1 MDKKDDNKKPSKDK
15 KKDKKDKK
23 DKKKKVIKKKSDDKI
38 SQSQIVNI
46 KIGDI
51 SKPKTRRKRAAPKA
65 APPPPQIQRQLQYLP
80 SLAGQAPMIPQPLA
94 PAPTPPPAP
103 PRPPPPPA
111 PAAEPRRTG
120 DFFSDTSGV
129 DSRYGTT
136 YDLGS
141 TPEVEYLGG
150 ISRSSNRP
158 TLSQSLRS
166 RSGSEMS
173 SLTDVDF
180 GEAAS
185 SGSFQQFGGN
195 INLNDLDSGKFGD
208 DVTPPTR
215 ILRRRV
221 DEMSVVDDLTDFD
234 MKEQRR
240 KLRLNNVTQSTQAE
254 SESEEGIIGRVQAT
268 GDDDSIESYLMF
280 DPRFQVTRTT
290 QSTQPEE
297 ALGAGADFEDIAA
310 PSVVNVADNLG
321 FVSSQQPQEIQE
333 LQPTQTPSEAPP
345 IEAQV
350 VEQLPLAAAVP
361 VEPRISET
369 LQERAG
375 KGDVE
380 PEDEAAGGGGGGRP
394 PIDFYEA
401 IKDPVQQDLIFK
413 TYILERQAY
422 RDKLPNGVK
431 SADDGIRK
439 YNLRNTDGNYLSD
452 VAFRRKKKE
461 WLEIEERKAK
471 LDKVSIEELK
481 KKEMEKSKKKGSGA
495 AAESPKKEAK
505 KQGSGAA
512 AASPK
517 KQGKK

>member
-15 KKDKKDKK
+15 KKDKGKK
-23 DKKKKVIKKKSDDKI
+23 DKKKKVVKKKSDDKI

-51 SKPKTRRKRAAPKA
+51 SKPKTRRRAAPKA
-65 APPPPQIQRQLQYLP
+65 PPPPPQIQRQLQYLP
-80 SLAGQAPMIPQPLA
+80 SLAGQAPMIPPPLA

-103 PRPPPPPA
+103 PRPPAPA

-150 ISRSSNRP
+150 ISRSSSRP
-158 TLSQSLRS
+158 SLSQALRS

-195 INLNDLDSGKFGD
+195 IDLNDLDSVKFGD
-208 DVTPPTR
+208 DVTPPVR

-221 DEMSVVDDLTDFD
+221 DEMSVVDNLTEFD

-240 KLRLNNVTQSTQAE
+240 KLRLNNITQSTQAE
-254 SESEEGIIGRVQAT
+254 SEEVEGIIGRVQAT

-290 QSTQPEE
+290 LSTQPEE
-297 ALGAGADFEDIAA
+297 ELGVGADFENIAA

-333 LQPTQTPSEAPP
+333 LQPTQTPPEAQP
-345 IEAQV
+345 IEAQLVQESV
-350 VEQLPLAAAVP
+350 VAVP
-361 VEPRISET
+361 VTEDPMISET
-369 LQERAG
+369 LQEQAT
-375 KGDVE
+375 KGDVK
-380 PEDEAAGGGGGGRP
+380 PEDEATGGGGGGGSRP
-394 PIDFYEA
+394 PINFIA
-401 IKDPVQQDLIFK
+401 AMKDPVSQDLIFNRY
-413 TYILERQAY
+413 TLEKALHTKKLEGGIKGFKQA
-422 RDKLPNGVK
+422 
-431 SADDGIRK
+431 IEK
-439 YNLRNTDGNYLSD
+439 YKIVNSKGNPLD
-452 VAFRRKKKE
+452 VATFQKKYQE
-461 WLEIEERKAK
+461 WLGKGDREKEINK
-471 LDKVSIEELK
+471 LDSEALK
-481 KKEMEKSKKKGSGA
+481 AAAKKASKKV
-495 AAESPKKEAK
+495 K
-505 KQGSGAA
+505 KQFSGEAEE
-512 AASPK
+512 K
-517 KQGKK
+517 

>member
-1 MDKKDDNKKPSKDK
+1 
-15 KKDKKDKK
+15 
-23 DKKKKVIKKKSDDKI
+23 
-38 SQSQIVNI
+38 
-46 KIGDI
+46 
-51 SKPKTRRKRAAPKA
+51 
-65 APPPPQIQRQLQYLP
+65 
-80 SLAGQAPMIPQPLA
+80 MIPPPLA

-103 PRPPPPPA
+103 PAPPPP

-120 DFFSDTSGV
+120 DFFSDDTSGLG
-129 DSRYGTT
+129 SRFGTS
-136 YDLGS
+136 YDLASAPG
-141 TPEVEYLGG
+141 ELELLGAL
-150 ISRSSNRP
+150 SRSSSRP
-158 TLSQSLRS
+158 SLSQALRS
-166 RSGSEMS
+166 RSGSEIS

-180 GEAAS
+180 GEPAS
-185 SGSFQQFGGN
+185 SGSFQQFEGN

-221 DEMSVVDDLTDFD
+221 DEMSVVDNLTEFD

-240 KLRLNNVTQSTQAE
+240 KLRLNNITQSTQAE
-254 SESEEGIIGRVQAT
+254 SEEEEGIIGRVQAR

-290 QSTQPEE
+290 LSTQPEE
-297 ALGAGADFEDIAA
+297 EIGVGADFENIAA

-333 LQPTQTPSEAPP
+333 LQPTQTPPEAQP
-345 IEAQV
+345 IEAQL
-350 VEQLPLAAAVP
+350 VEQLPLAVAVP

-375 KGDVE
+375 KGDVR
-380 PEDEAAGGGGGGRP
+380 PEDEAAGGGGGGGDRP

-413 TYILERQAY
+413 AYILERQAF

-431 SADDGIRK
+431 SAADGIRK
-439 YNLRNTDGNYLSD
+439 YNFRNTDGNYLD
-452 VAFRRKKKE
+452 DGAFRRKKNE
-461 WLEIEERKAK
+461 WLQIEERKAK

-481 KKEMEKSKKKGSGA
+481 KKETEKSKKKGSGA
-495 AAESPKKEAK
+495 AAESPKGE
-505 KQGSGAA
+505 AA
-512 AASPK
+512 AESPVK
-517 KQGKK
+517 KGGKQVSKKAGKK